1 MMNIKKQIA
10 LVNLVTLFEKTVG
23 APVRRGRWLLFRCPC
38 HADRHPSLGIAPNRD
53 RWQCFGRCN
62 TAGDALD
69 WLHLRQGLTFTQ
81 ACVELEKLAGQLPT
95 LPDRKPI
102 PVPVEG
108 EPPSTGWQKIARR
121 ITERAESALWSPT
134 GVRALAWLHGRGLTD
149 ATLHYWRVGFNPTSR
164 KLSGLFVPRGI
175 VIPCFER
182 GQLWSL
188 KIRRAQGVPKY
199 VHVSGSRPALFG
211 AHTLARLPAGIITE
225 GEFDAML
232 LHQHASNLAGV
243 ITLGSATT
251 RLADT
256 WLRELLPVPVL
267 LAAYDADAAGQR
279 GATAWQ
285 ALSKRVHITRLP
297 MGKDITEFAQF
308 GGDVRQWAQF
318 VLGGINQSGA
328 MPSPNSL
335 PTPALGICQFN
346 SPAESVCNL
355 DGTSVQSKASVLMTE
370 RLLSEVNSPMSAA
383 QEVKDATDSSQ

>member
-1 MMNIKKQIA
+1 MNIKKQIA
-10 LVNLVTLFEKTVG
+10 SVNLVTLFEKTVG

-62 TAGDALD
+62 TAGDAID
-69 WLHLRQGLTFTQ
+69 WLRLRQGLTFTQ
-81 ACVELEKLAGQLPT
+81 SCVELERLAGQLPT
-95 LPDRKPI
+95 LPNRAPASI
-102 PVPVEG
+102 PVAG
-108 EPPSTGWQKIARR
+108 EPPSTGWQKTVRR
-121 ITERAESALWSPT
+121 ITESAESTLWSPT
-134 GVRALAWLHGRGLTD
+134 GARALVWLHGRGLTD
-149 ATLHYWRVGFNPTSR
+149 ATLHYWQVGFNPMPR
-164 KLSGLFVPRGI
+164 KLNGLFVPRGI

-199 VHVSGSRPALFG
+199 VHVAGSRPALFG
-211 AHTLARLPAGIITE
+211 AHTLARLPAAIITE

-267 LAAYDADAAGQR
+267 LTAYDADAAGQR
-279 GATAWQ
+279 GATTWQ
-285 ALSKRVHITRLP
+285 ALSKRVHIAQLP
-297 MGKDITEFAQF
+297 MGKDITEFAGL

-318 VLGGINQSGA
+318 VLGGINGSA
-328 MPSPNSL
+328 NRPSPNSL

-346 SPAESVCNL
+346 SPTKPVCNL
-355 DGTSVQSKASVLMTE
+355 DGTSIQSKASVLGSCTGCS
-370 RLLSEVNSPMSAA
+370 LVNSPSTRA
-383 QEVKDATDSSQ
+383 EGGTGCSI